1 MSFENYKFRC
11 SRLGDLMT
19 DPRAKKDILAQT
31 TISYLDEIFIYETTG
46 REKDI
51 SNKYME
57 KGLLVE
63 EDSISLLTQVTKRFY
78 VKNKE
83 KYENEYVKGTPDIVE
98 NVIIDIKSS
107 WDLWTFAKAEVS
119 KNYYWQLMG
128 YMWLTGRTES
138 LLYYCLV
145 DAPDKLLQDEL
156 RKLSWKMFMI
166 DPIDPLYVEAEEKV
180 KKNMIFDDINPEHKV
195 KKFEVKYNEWDIE
208 ALKKRIGECR
218 EYLCNKKTF

>member
-1 MSFENYKFRC
+1 
-11 SRLGDLMT
+11 MT
-19 DPRAKKDILAQT
+19 DPRSKKDILAQT

-63 EDSISLLTQVTKRFY
+63 EDSISILTQVTKRFY

>member
-1 MSFENYKFRC
+1 MFENYKFRC

-19 DPRAKKDILAQT
+19 EPRAKKDILAQT
-31 TISYLDEIFIYETTG
+31 TITYLDEIFIYETTG

-128 YMWLTGRTES
+128 YMWLTGKTES